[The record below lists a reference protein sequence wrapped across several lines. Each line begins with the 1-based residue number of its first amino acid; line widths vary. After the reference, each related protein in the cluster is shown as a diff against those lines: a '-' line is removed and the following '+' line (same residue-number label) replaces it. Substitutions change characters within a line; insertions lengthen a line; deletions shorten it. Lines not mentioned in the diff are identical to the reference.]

1 MRKDD
6 FVVFPASDDGVIPEG
21 SIGITS
27 DQYRFLNLN
36 PAVNGQRLLHF
47 LLTSDNMDDAVKAK
61 AFKDILDKAVAEK
74 APATAVQTP
83 APVVT
88 PVAAPV
94 IPPVIPPVSDVNLT
108 QTVAEGPAI
117 TAPEVKNEAVD
128 GIRTMLEAM
137 PDKDAVL
144 DYAEK
149 MGLKIDIHH
158 ASGKAKVIDAVINA
172 MVNQKQA

>member
-21 SIGITS
+21 SIGITA

-47 LLTSDNMDDAVKAK
+47 LLTSDNMDESVKAQ

-74 APATAVQTP
+74 APVAAQTP
-83 APVVT
+83 DPV
-88 PVAAPV
+88 PV
-94 IPPVIPPVSDVNLT
+94 IPLVPPVADVNPT
-108 QTVAEGPAI
+108 QTVSEGPAI

-144 DYAEK
+144 DYADK
-149 MGLKIDIHH
+149 LGLKIDIHH
-158 ASGKAKVIDAVINA
+158 ASGKAKVIDAVIGA